1 MPVELTV
8 KKVGNSVGIIFPKK
22 VVEERNLHEN
32 EKILIEIVKE
42 ADLSDI
48 FGTLERRMSGQR
60 FKDMV
65 KSGWK

>member
-8 KKVGNSVGIIFPKK
+8 KRVGNSIGVIFPKNLA
-22 VVEERNLHEN
+22 EEKNLHEN

-42 ADLSDI
+42 ADLSDV
-48 FGTLERRMSGQR
+48 FGTLERKMSGQK

-65 KSGWK
+65 KSGWR